1 MPGCA
6 RPLTDGEC
14 LRDHVAIKIKPIS
27 MRPVTTPEDIL
38 ATTAWGD
45 LEDAYGSAEDLPG
58 LLQPLLN
65 GETADFAAAM
75 HTLTWNLTHQGN
87 LYSATLPAARYV
99 AAVLTDPRTK
109 AGKAAM
115 LSWLNVLAG
124 SAIEF
129 EEFDNE
135 PDADAV
141 REAIPSFYP
150 AVAASFEHPN
160 PLVRVAARRA
170 ALTMLDRPGLEHER
184 AAAAPHLLAEPELL
198 TDSEQS
204 VVRAAVAGWEA

>member
-1 MPGCA
+1 M
-6 RPLTDGEC
+6 
-14 LRDHVAIKIKPIS
+14 
-27 MRPVTTPEDIL
+27 TTPEDIL

-99 AAVLTDPRTK
+99 VAVLTDPRTK

-150 AVAASFEHPN
+150 AVAANFEHTN
-160 PLVRVAARRA
+160 PVVRVAARRA
-170 ALTMLDRPGLEHER
+170 ALTMLDRSGLEHER

-198 TDSEQS
+198 TDSEQG